1 MRVLYIHNSL
11 PEYRVGFFR
20 ELNKICDLTIAFT
33 DLSLSQ
39 KIYKTQ
45 ATDANL
51 QMFKSIILKHNI
63 RKDKKSLQGLIY
75 ATPYDLIVLP
85 ALDDWYHIQI
95 SKYVQKIAKQKR
107 IRTGLFWEK
116 WRVSPQK
123 QPLLRRIKESG
134 QSFLIK
140 DILKNINIFWAPGE
154 KTREYLI
161 NQGVKENVIYLIHD
175 TSECYGAELLN
186 IRKEYDIPEWM
197 SIVLYFGRLVEYK
210 GADVLIRA
218 FSETSREFQ
227 KQHFLLIAGSGEKE
241 NEYTSLAEQLKIQ
254 NYRFTGFID
263 PKYRASFFKES
274 DIFILPVKI
283 TKGKA
288 EAWGLT
294 VNEAIQYGNIVIA
307 TDAVASAYELINEKN
322 GFMVKEN
329 NVQELAD
336 ALMNSC
342 SEKLENTSRLEA
354 EKIKKQYTYETM
366 AQDIVDAFSSKKES
380 RGY

>member
-51 QMFKSIILKHNI
+51 RMFKSIILEHNI

-75 ATPYDLIVLP
+75 AAPYDLIVLP
-85 ALDDWYHIQI
+85 ALDDWYHIQV
-95 SKYVQKIAKQKR
+95 SKYVQKVANQKR

-116 WRVSPQK
+116 WRVLPQK
-123 QPLLRRIKESG
+123 QPLFRRIKESG

-140 DILKNINIFWAPGE
+140 DILKKINIFWAPGE
-154 KTREYLI
+154 RTREYLI
-161 NQGVKENVIYLIHD
+161 NQGVKENVIYPIHD

-186 IRKEYDIPEWM
+186 IRKEYNIPEWM

-218 FSETSREFQ
+218 FSETSMEFQ

-322 GFMVKEN
+322 GFRVKEN
-329 NVQELAD
+329 NVEDLRN
-336 ALMNSC
+336 ALEKC
-342 SEKLENTSRLEA
+342 SNER
-354 EKIKKQYTYETM
+354 I
-366 AQDIVDAFSSKKES
+366 KES
-380 RGY
+380 AIDEDKKISYEYRYVNMAKDIIEPLR